1 MLASLVVLAL
11 GAHAFPLTA
20 RTGRL
25 VQIGINR
32 QLLTCFSNGTVG
44 GSTDERAD
52 GTAWR
57 RWAVNPRE
65 VLIRSAATCAFAC
78 LDDCGFLYTAAE
90 TPNKEC
96 MFVEELSEN
105 HYSYLYRAHDRNR
118 IYLALGANGKSRRV
132 VAPVDEP
139 LTDHGNP
146 TSVVY
151 REWNSS
157 RDDCATLDSKRLQA
171 ALAFKP
177 RKICKTR
184 ARKPAAAART
194 TARSTRNANVTLFGG
209 AEDAFTEKTVH
220 LQGSDDNMSNYY
232 YRNIDQQIDFELLQR
247 RPSVDATV
255 AKPATRRY
263 DEPVRGPAL
272 LARRH
277 RLFDRCNI
285 SLYV

>member
-1 MLASLVVLAL
+1 MLVFLVVLAL
-11 GAHAFPLTA
+11 GARAFPLTA
-20 RTGRL
+20 STGRL

-52 GTAWR
+52 GTVWR

-96 MFVEELSEN
+96 AFVEELSEN
-105 HYSYLYRAHDRNR
+105 HYSYLYRMHDRSR

-132 VAPVDEP
+132 VAPADEP
-139 LTDHGNP
+139 LADHGNP

-157 RDDCATLDSKRLQA
+157 RDDCATLNSKRLQA

-177 RKICKTR
+177 RKVCKTR
-184 ARKPAAAART
+184 IRKPART
-194 TARSTRNANVTLFGG
+194 TPPRPTRNANVTLFG
-209 AEDAFTEKTVH
+209 DAATEETVVH
-220 LQGSDDNMSNYY
+220 LQGNDDNMSGYY
-232 YRNIDQQIDFELLQR
+232 YKNIDQQIDFELLQR
-247 RPSVDATV
+247 RPSVNATV
-255 AKPATRRY
+255 RKY
-263 DEPVRGPAL
+263 DEPARRPAL

-277 RLFDRCNI
+277 KPFDRCNI
-285 SLYV
+285 SLYI

>member
-1 MLASLVVLAL
+1 MLALLVALAL

-20 RTGRL
+20 STGRL

-32 QLLTCFSNGTVG
+32 QLLTCFANGTVG

-57 RWAVNPRE
+57 RWAAKPRE
-65 VLIRSAATCAFAC
+65 VLIRSAATCAFVC

-90 TPNKEC
+90 APNKEC
-96 MFVEELSEN
+96 LFVEELSEN
-105 HYSYLYRAHDRNR
+105 HYSYLYRVHDRSR

-139 LTDHGNP
+139 LADHGNP

-157 RDDCATLDSKRLQA
+157 RDDCATLGAKRLQA

-177 RKICKTR
+177 RKVCKSR
-184 ARKPAAAART
+184 ARKPAAAPRT
-194 TARSTRNANVTLFGG
+194 TPPRPTRNANVTLFG
-209 AEDAFTEKTVH
+209 EDGSTEETVH
-220 LQGSDDNMSNYY
+220 LQGGDDNMSGYY
-232 YRNIDQQIDFELLQR
+232 YQNIDQQIDFELLQQ
-247 RPSVDATV
+247 RPSVNATE
-255 AKPATRRY
+255 PAARRH
-263 DEPVRGPAL
+263 DEPARRPAL

-277 RLFDRCNI
+277 GLFERCNI